1 MLTNIEKMV
10 TSCIFIVKH
19 LKKNIPR
26 VFSLMIYFIKTIYLI
41 DYLYYFFFIDR
52 SHFWQFK

>member
-1 MLTNIEKMV
+1 MV